1 MECLIGNIEHI
12 RSTLCLGRA
21 MFIFLTSAACMLN
34 QITCLLSLAP
44 HLLN

>member
-1 MECLIGNIEHI
+1 MECLIRNIEHI
-12 RSTLCLGRA
+12 RSTLCLGTA
-21 MFIFLTSAACMLN
+21 MFILLTSAACMLN